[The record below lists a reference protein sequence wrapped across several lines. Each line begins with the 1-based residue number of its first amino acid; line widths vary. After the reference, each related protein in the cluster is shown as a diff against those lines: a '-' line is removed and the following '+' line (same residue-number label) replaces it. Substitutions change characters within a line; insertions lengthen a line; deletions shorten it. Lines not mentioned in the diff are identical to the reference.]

1 MLTLKQWNLIVT
13 RFQHVARRFFD
24 KEKLTW
30 EVFKLTLGVEQMER
44 LVRNLKYSMDNERK
58 NG

>member
-1 MLTLKQWNLIVT
+1 MI
-13 RFQHVARRFFD
+13 FE

-30 EVFKLTLGVEQMER
+30 EVVKLTLGVEQMER
-44 LVRNLKYSMDNERK
+44 LVKNLKYSMDNERK